1 MNIYNKKSIK
11 IIIFMIFIVFT
22 LPINAEYSIG
32 IGYQPKYPDN
42 FSHFSYVN
50 PNAKKTGSIKLSAFG
65 TFESLNPFLPFIE
78 S

>member
-11 IIIFMIFIVFT
+11 IIIFIIFIIFT

-50 PNAKKTGSIKLSAFG
+50 PNAKKRCKS
-65 TFESLNPFLPFIE
+65 
-78 S
+78 

>member
-11 IIIFMIFIVFT
+11 IIIFIIFIVFT
-22 LPINAEYSIG
+22 SPINAEYSIG

-50 PNAKKTGSIKLSAFG
+50 PNAKKNRFHKTVSIWNF
-65 TFESLNPFLPFIE
+65 
-78 S
+78 